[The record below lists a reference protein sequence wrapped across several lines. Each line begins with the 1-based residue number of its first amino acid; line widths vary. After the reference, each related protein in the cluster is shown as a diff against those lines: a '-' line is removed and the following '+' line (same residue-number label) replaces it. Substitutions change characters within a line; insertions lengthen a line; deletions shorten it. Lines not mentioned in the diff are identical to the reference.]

1 MNIRRR
7 ETEGGLSGVSSKGVA
22 AKNTVND
29 MKIARDRPQAINN
42 AIGLKPTGGGY
53 KKIKGAVSG

>member
-1 MNIRRR
+1 MNVRRR
-7 ETEGGLSGVSSKGVA
+7 ETEGGLSGVSSVGQA
-22 AKNTVND
+22 AKNTTND
-29 MKIARDRPQAINN
+29 MKITSNRPQAIRN